1 MASRRQ
7 MEGES
12 AHLVSPTRRV
22 NMAKVTVCSCSLE
35 ETVSGLIQYIQH
47 NLSDVVEKV
56 KFRSLPYNI
65 SDIDKFVFGGID
77 VLLLCHSIDNR
88 RFSITDVTDALY
100 DRFLPRAKKYL
111 GKCKIGVIAHDFS
124 EDYLKDYKMS
134 NFRSKQPTTFKCASL
149 VLTGGQLSRD
159 QVELTE
165 KQLDDVRQFFLASHP
180 SRLERFQAMLRR
192 TCRCL
197 SNHDDD
203 GDENNDDDDML

>member
-1 MASRRQ
+1 

-12 AHLVSPTRRV
+12 AHLVPPKRSV
-22 NMAKVTVCSCSLE
+22 KVTVCSCSLRE
-35 ETVSGLIQYIQH
+35 NVSGLIQYIRK
-47 NLSDVVEKV
+47 NISDVVTEEVEFK
-56 KFRSLPYNI
+56 SLPYNI
-65 SDIDKFVFGGID
+65 SDIDKFRLRGID

-88 RFSITDVTDALY
+88 GFLITDVTDALY
-100 DRFLPRAKKYL
+100 DTFLPRAKKYL
-111 GKCKIGVIAHDFS
+111 GKCKVGVIAHDFP
-124 EDYLKDYKMS
+124 EDCLKDYKMS